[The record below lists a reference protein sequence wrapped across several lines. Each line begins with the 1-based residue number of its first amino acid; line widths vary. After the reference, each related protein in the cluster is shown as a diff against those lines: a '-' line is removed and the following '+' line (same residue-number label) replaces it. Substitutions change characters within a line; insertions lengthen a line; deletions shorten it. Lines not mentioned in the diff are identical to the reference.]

1 MAGYGFHMDD
11 VYQGENLTPVIWE
24 LQGLLEDGRIRCGN
38 NDLLKAHMLDSAL
51 KTNSMTNKVKLVK
64 VENRAHIDGMA
75 AMLDAMPV
83 RQKYYSEIG
92 EQLKNA
98 R

>member
-1 MAGYGFHMDD
+1 MIEFSAEKVLLLH
-11 VYQGENLTPVIWE
+11 QLLTQETGGDPE
-24 LQGLLEDGRIRCGN
+24 LRDIGL
-38 NDLLKAHMLDSAL
+38 LDSAL

-75 AMLDAMPV
+75 AMLDAMTV